1 MRPLIDFLFPRRIGR
16 LGYFWRILA
25 TNLAIALII
34 ATSPTDQ
41 LFPIVG
47 IGTIGVYQFVF
58 ILLPRVRDTGMSG
71 WLVLLSLVPI
81 VYLLLTI
88 ILLFRPSQ
96 YHFEADGKKLAPG
109 DRVRISKDY
118 HWAQGSRGTISH
130 HFYTVAKDL
139 MPRDQCFRKVKS
151 LQGMLTFY
159 WVKFDEPQRDAEGD
173 LYSGGE
179 IDDRYLIRDKGS

>member
-1 MRPLIDFLFPRRIGR
+1 
-16 LGYFWRILA
+16 
-25 TNLAIALII
+25 
-34 ATSPTDQ
+34 

-47 IGTIGVYQFVF
+47 VAAIGLYQFVF

-88 ILLFRPSQ
+88 ILLFRRSQ
-96 YHFEADGKKLAPG
+96 YHFEADGKKFAPG

-118 HWAQGSRGTISH
+118 HSAQGPLGSIPH
-130 HFYTVAKDL
+130 HFYTVAKGL
-139 MPRDQCFRKVKS
+139 MPRDHFFRKVKS

-179 IDDRYLIRDKGS
+179 IDDRYLIRDEG